1 MVARRYL
8 PNAARL
14 GTCYTLS
21 PMHAICSCKLPANA
35 LLNRYAGSGGYADC
49 YVAEIARTVSHSEF
63 VEAFYTT
70 AVFKLERLILS
81 LLVSRPSTDL
91 QARQLAQGEIN
102 TFAAWS
108 VEDRVPD
115 QVLLCDYQGR
125 TRSWLMIA
133 ASEDNDSP
141 HTRLFFGSAI
151 VPARSAADR
160 GRLGIVFKLLLGFH
174 KLYSRLLLRAARLRL
189 SR

>member
-1 MVARRYL
+1 MG
-8 PNAARL
+8 NASA
-14 GTCYTLS
+14 
-21 PMHAICSCKLPANA
+21 
-35 LLNRYAGSGGYADC
+35 
-49 YVAEIARTVSHSEF
+49 
-63 VEAFYTT
+63 
-70 AVFKLERLILS
+70 
-81 LLVSRPSTDL
+81 
-91 QARQLAQGEIN
+91 AQGEIN

-133 ASEDNDSP
+133 ASEDNESP
-141 HTRLFFGSAI
+141 CTRLFFGSAI
-151 VPARSAADR
+151 VPVRSAADR
-160 GRLGIVFKLLLGFH
+160 GKLGIVFKLLLGFH